1 MKLLPTCREV
11 RERLT
16 DYSEGGLTRRER
28 ASMWL
33 HLLICSA
40 CSAFYRGLRALPGVA
55 RFLLAPEPP
64 APAEA
69 AQALEGA
76 LRRIQGHHHS

>member
-1 MKLLPTCREV
+1 MKLLPSCREV

-16 DYSEGGLTRRER
+16 EYAEGSLGPRER

-40 CSAFYRGLRALPGVA
+40 CDAFYRGLRALPGAA
-55 RFLLAPEPP
+55 RFLLGPEEPP
-64 APAEA
+64 PSEA
-69 AQALEGA
+69 ARSLEGA
-76 LRRIQGHHHS
+76 LRRIGEHRH